1 MFQKGEKRSI
11 TKILELFSQI
21 PEPISASVLSMG
33 RFRNFP
39 SGEILFCLG
48 DPAKEVFLLIEG
60 RVKTTQLTKNGKE
73 VILRLESPTDL
84 FGSLGMDLQGR
95 HNSTAQAI
103 EESKALVWDTNMFKA
118 ALSRFPI
125 LERNTQGILE
135 RRICELEQRFC
146 EVATEKA
153 STRLARE
160 LLRLQKQIGRKRN
173 GQREIKIRHEW
184 VAEMAAM
191 SEFTVSRFL
200 AEWERQGV
208 VSVRHGTIAIQDYKS
223 LKSLC
228 REPRTPSGLI

>member
-1 MFQKGEKRSI
+1 MFQKGQKRSI
-11 TKILELFSQI
+11 TKILELFSEI

-60 RVKTTQLTKNGKE
+60 CVKTTQVTKNGEE

-125 LERNTQGILE
+125 LER
-135 RRICELEQRFC
+135 RIRELEQRFC

-153 STRLARE
+153 SARLAGE

-228 REPRTPSGLI
+228 REPRTPSG

>member
-1 MFQKGEKRSI
+1 MFQTSQKRSI
-11 TKILELFSQI
+11 TLELFSEI
-21 PEPISASVLSMG
+21 PEPISASVLSVG

-39 SGEILFCLG
+39 SGEVLFCLG
-48 DPAKEVFLLIEG
+48 DPAKEVFLLIQG
-60 RVKTTQLTKNGKE
+60 RVKTTQVTENGDE
-73 VILRLESPTDL
+73 VILRLEAPGDL
-84 FGSLGMDLQGR
+84 LGSIGMDLQGR

-103 EESKALVWDTNMFKA
+103 EESKALVWDTNTFKA

-125 LERNTQGILE
+125 LERNTQRILE
-135 RRICELEQRFC
+135 QRICELEQRFC
-146 EVATEKA
+146 EVATAKA
-153 STRLARE
+153 SVRLARE
-160 LLRLQKQIGRKRN
+160 LLRLQKLIGRKRN
-173 GQREIKIRHEW
+173 GQSEIKIPHEW

-228 REPRTPSGLI
+228 RKPRIPSGLI